1 MTTVPSAGCKH
12 LIALLVST
20 TAEEGT
26 VNHRV
31 AVLLLVIAPLPLQG
45 GSAIAQDTYV
55 RGNREL
61 IQKVIDRAS
70 FEFTNESMYR
80 NQNQWIGKTI
90 AFRGTFT
97 RYTDILN
104 TEKPYEQCSGMN
116 SNRDPIDFIVFYD
129 TPLLIQPRDV
139 MSAQTVSRAEQFYIF
154 GVVSKCREVVSRT
167 GTVKILPV
175 MDLLLVYRADDQT
188 FQYPIWVSRSLIN

>member
-1 MTTVPSAGCKH
+1 MEERAVHRCK
-12 LIALLVST
+12 V
-20 TAEEGT
+20 
-26 VNHRV
+26 
-31 AVLLLVIAPLPLQG
+31 VLLFVLVNMPTG
-45 GSAIAQDTYV
+45 GASAIAQNSYV

-70 FEFTNESMYR
+70 FEFTNEGMYR
-80 NQNQWIGKTI
+80 NQDQWIGKTV

-104 TEKPYEQCSGMN
+104 TEKPYEQCAGMN
-116 SNRDPIDFIVFYD
+116 SNRDPIDFIVFFD
-129 TPLLIQPRDV
+129 TPLLIQPKDV
-139 MSAQTVSRAEQFYIF
+139 MSGQTVSRSEQFYIF
-154 GVVSKCREVVSRT
+154 GLVNKCREVVSRT

-188 FQYPIWVSRSLIN
+188 FQYPIWVSKSLQN